1 MEKMDFVMLE
11 NMCQRRFLEA
21 GSCFHVFSGE
31 NHPVLFHNRDEFKHA
46 MNTVAFVALLFPD
59 NHILTF
65 EIMDNHFHF
74 TLAGKRERIECMI
87 RSFVA
92 KLASEPALAESITD
106 IKNPVFKILPVDN
119 LENLRNVIS
128 YDNRNGAVVNPD
140 ENVFSY
146 EWGANRFFFNREAES
161 RHAECGHKLTCRESR
176 LLFHSDKLLKCKD
189 ILCVDGYVSPVC
201 YCHICEAESFFRNSR
216 HYFYSISRNVEASK
230 EIAKSIG
237 ESIFYTDDDLFLH
250 IRSVC
255 AKKYGGSPVSA
266 LTADAKMEL
275 AKELH
280 FDFNAGNKQ
289 ISRLLKIN
297 LGLLYSLFPERR

>member
-11 NMCQRRFLEA
+11 NMCQQRFLEA

-65 EIMDNHFHF
+65 EIMD
-74 TLAGKRERIECMI
+74 
-87 RSFVA
+87 
-92 KLASEPALAESITD
+92 
-106 IKNPVFKILPVDN
+106 IKNLVFKILPVDN

-146 EWGANRFFFNREAES
+146 EWGANRFFFNREAKS

-189 ILCVDGYVSPVC
+189 ILCVDGYVSPIC